1 MPFTVFLWVKN
12 VIKGTLSQDTPGM
25 PRRMRDVIRSRQR
38 PSVLEDLE
46 VLWTRE
52 GEGKQFQQSLD
63 PVLGVEESK

>member
-1 MPFTVFLWVKN
+1 
-12 VIKGTLSQDTPGM
+12 
-25 PRRMRDVIRSRQR
+25 MRDVIRSRQR